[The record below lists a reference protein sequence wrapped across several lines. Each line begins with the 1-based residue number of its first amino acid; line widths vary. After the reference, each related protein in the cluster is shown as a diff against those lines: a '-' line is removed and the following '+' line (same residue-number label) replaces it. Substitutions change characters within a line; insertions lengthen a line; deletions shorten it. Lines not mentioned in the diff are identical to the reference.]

1 MAGRVPKNLNST
13 EEKLFSYY
21 EEKISFLDKLIEL
34 QKRQLQILGF
44 GDGEGTAKLEIQ
56 NSDLV
61 EKMKRLDR
69 KIEQLEESSPQTLE
83 IIRLSDT
90 IFQKLEESRDLNSQV
105 GEKMEIILQEYRK
118 ELNLVQSKIQLKKFL
133 AHRKLGWKTGTC

>member
-1 MAGRVPKNLNST
+1 MAGRGTKNLNSR
-13 EEKLFSYY
+13 EEKLSSYY
-21 EEKISFLDKLIEL
+21 EEKISFLDKLIQL
-34 QKRQLQILGF
+34 QKRQLEILGF
-44 GDGEGTAKLEIQ
+44 GDGEGTAKLELQ
-56 NSDLV
+56 NADLV

-118 ELNLVQSKIQLKKFL
+118 ELNMVQSKIQLKKFL

>member
-1 MAGRVPKNLNST
+1 MAGRVPKNLNYR
-13 EEKLFSYY
+13 EEKLSSLY
-21 EEKISFLDKLIEL
+21 EEKISFLDKLIQL
-34 QKRQLQILGF
+34 QKRQLEVLGF
-44 GDGEGTAKLEIQ
+44 QDGEGAAKLEIQ

-118 ELNLVQSKIQLKKFL
+118 ELNMVQSKIQLKKFL

>member
-1 MAGRVPKNLNST
+1 MPARISKSLNSMK
-13 EEKLFSYY
+13 EKLSSLY
-21 EEKISFLDKLIEL
+21 EEKIQFLDKLIEL

-44 GDGEGTAKLEIQ
+44 GDGEGTAKLELQ

-118 ELNLVQSKIQLKKFL
+118 ELNLAQSKIQLKKFL

>member
-1 MAGRVPKNLNST
+1 MAGRVSKIQNSM
-13 EEKLFSYY
+13 EETLSSYY

-34 QKRQLQILGF
+34 QKRQLEILGF

-56 NSDLV
+56 NSNLV

-118 ELNLVQSKIQLKKFL
+118 ELNMVQSKIQLKKFL